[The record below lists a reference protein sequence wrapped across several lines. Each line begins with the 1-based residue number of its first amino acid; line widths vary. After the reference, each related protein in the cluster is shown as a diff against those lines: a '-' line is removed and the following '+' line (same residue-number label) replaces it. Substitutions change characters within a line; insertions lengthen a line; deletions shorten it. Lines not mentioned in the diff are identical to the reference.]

1 MAFTGKLVYLYVY
14 KCIYLNRI
22 KMHKTMETEFL
33 ETLVLAIKIDIF
45 GFHYKQYASDQKDFT
60 FVKFASEFFSS
71 AEEC

>member
-1 MAFTGKLVYLYVY
+1 MALAFWLSPFRGWDRLTMAFTGKLVYLYVY

-45 GFHYKQYASDQKDFT
+45 GFHYKQYASD
-60 FVKFASEFFSS
+60 
-71 AEEC
+71 